1 MLEFQKLCH
10 EIEALSPSQ
19 RAVLLTEKSV
29 DVIHGLRELGSTEF
43 DPVVILAS
51 FIIGSV
57 VSDGSL
63 SEKDY
68 LFIYP
73 SLAKA
78 FGDECDLYE
87 IKSSIKVSKDIQK
100 AIADDTKELLE
111 IISEADDRLGDD
123 IISLC
128 LLITSVD
135 GKISLKE
142 KRYIRQLCKI

>member
-1 MLEFQKLCH
+1 MLEFQKLCR
-10 EIEALSPSQ
+10 EIEGLNPLQ
-19 RAVLLTEKSV
+19 RAALLTEKSV
-29 DVIHGLRELGSTEF
+29 DVITGLRKLECAEF
-43 DPVVILAS
+43 DPVVVLAS

-57 VSDGSL
+57 VSDGSI

-78 FGDECDLYE
+78 FGNECNLYE
-87 IKSSIKVSKDIQK
+87 IKSSIKVSKDVQK
-100 AIADDTKELLE
+100 AIADYTKELLE
-111 IISEADDRLGDD
+111 IISEADDRLRND

-128 LLITSVD
+128 LLVTSVD

-142 KRYIRQLCKI
+142 KRYIRQLCKT